1 MITCPWCGT
10 TYVAFQSNCNNC
22 GGLLQPVD
30 EKTTSSIPVEALA
43 TPPSAPRPIPQSYV
57 WRLLSREGWWI
68 PAFVFGVL
76 GLVFSI
82 VGAGLTIAIITAF
95 LGIPFVCLG
104 LAFLVAGG
112 WMFIWRYQKAQ
123 KVVQVLREGEAT
135 RGKIIELQE
144 IDSVTVNG
152 RHPWVIRYQFQAGGQ
167 DQEGKVTVFNP
178 PSDQLQT
185 GKAICVLYLP
195 AAPEWSSI
203 YPHP

>member
-10 TYVAFQSNCNNC
+10 SYVAFQSNCNNC

-43 TPPSAPRPIPQSYV
+43 TPPAAPRPIPQSYV
-57 WRLLSREGWWI
+57 WRLLSREGWLI

-82 VGAGLTIAIITAF
+82 VGAGLTIAILTAF
-95 LGIPFVCLG
+95 LGIPFLGLG

-144 IDSVTVNG
+144 NDSVTVNG
-152 RHPWVIRYQFQAGGQ
+152 RHPWVIRYQFQARGQ

-178 PSDQLQT
+178 PAEKLQT